1 MTSQIRPPDHPSPQ
15 SRALD
20 RLLALQSGFA
30 RSTTPSAASF
40 RERAIALWHL
50 SQGQTAAL
58 QSAGFQ
64 AAWADAQHACTLDPA
79 HPQGLAVLC
88 QLAVA
93 GGLPAADSHAAALE
107 LLGSP
112 LATPRQ
118 RRHALE
124 ALDPAQLPRLLR
136 LPLPTTER
144 LTLLQSARAAIT
156 LEGKQPQDHLSTLGR
171 SRKGDTL
178 ALDLVIC
185 RAANQPR
192 SLVLSQ
198 GDAAQ
203 PLSVAA
209 LPAPAATLNPRAE
222 AAPLWVI
229 MPLRDGGAALDQALR
244 SSLADLA
251 NLPGARLILVDD
263 GSTEARTA
271 EALAIAQRAP
281 GVMVLRT
288 SGGLGFTGAVN
299 TGLRQVGRGPVLL
312 LNSDIWLPAG
322 SLSRMLA
329 HLSDPEV
336 GTVTPLSNNA
346 GSFCL
351 LGPGKPAAMPDPAL
365 CDRLAEVAARL
376 NPGLAIET
384 PSGNGFA
391 MLISEPCLR
400 AIGPLSNLYESGYYE
415 EVDFCLRA
423 SARGW
428 RHVAAMDCFVGHVG
442 SVTYGAAKR
451 RLVSANA
458 LRLDQRFPRY
468 AASYAAFAALDPL
481 AMARNRLLE
490 ALRPDWQP
498 QPLPPSDPPHPG
510 SATIRLPQ
518 PPSLPLVLP
527 WQGDTLPTVLRP
539 QAFSDL
545 RLVVANALTAGGLRI
560 DPGHDLCL
568 RHAPEGHAVQ
578 LCHGQP
584 AQVLASFP
592 CDGADPA
599 TVEARILAVANPH
612 AAPPA
617 EDRPDALSL

>member
-1 MTSQIRPPDHPSPQ
+1 MAKAKAP
-15 SRALD
+15 AV
-20 RLLALQSGFA
+20 
-30 RSTTPSAASF
+30 
-40 RERAIALWHL
+40 
-50 SQGQTAAL
+50 QTAW
-58 QSAGFQ
+58 FQ
-64 AAWADAQHACTLDPA
+64 AAWADAQHAFTLDPA
-79 HPQGLAVLC
+79 QPEGLALIC

-93 GGLPAADSHAAALE
+93 GGVPAADSHAVALD
-107 LLGSP
+107 LLASP
-112 LATPRQ
+112 FATPRQ

-144 LTLLQSARAAIT
+144 LTLLQSTRAGVT
-156 LEGKQPQDHLSTLGR
+156 LEGKQPQDQLSTLGR
-171 SRKGDTL
+171 SRNGEML
-178 ALDLVIC
+178 ALDLLVS
-185 RAANQPR
+185 RAPNLPR
-192 SLVLSQ
+192 QLVLSQ
-198 GDAAQ
+198 GGAPQ
-203 PLSVAA
+203 PLSIAA
-209 LPAPAATLNPRAE
+209 LPAPAAAVTPKAE

-229 MPLRDGGAALDQALR
+229 MPLRDGGVALDQALR
-244 SSLADLA
+244 STLADLA
-251 NLPGARLILVDD
+251 NVPGARLVLVDD
-263 GSTEARTA
+263 GSTETRTA
-271 EALAIAQRAP
+271 EALALAQKAP
-281 GVMVLRT
+281 GVTVLRT
-288 SGGLGFTGAVN
+288 AGGLGFTGAVN
-299 TGLRQVGRGPVLL
+299 AGLRQVGRGPVLL

-351 LGPGKPAAMPDPAL
+351 LGPGKPAAMPAPAL
-365 CDRLAEVAARL
+365 CDRLAQAAARL

-391 MLISEPCLR
+391 MLISDPCLR

-415 EVDFCLRA
+415 EVDFSLRA

-458 LRLDQRFPRY
+458 LRLAQRFPRY
-468 AASYAAFAALDPL
+468 GASYAAFAALDPL

-498 QPLPPSDPPHPG
+498 QPLQDADPPHPG
-510 SATIRLPQ
+510 SAALQLPQ
-518 PPSLPLVLP
+518 PPGVPLVLP
-527 WQGDTLPTVLRP
+527 WQGDALPTALLRP
-539 QAFSDL
+539 QTFSGL
-545 RLVVANALTAGGLRI
+545 RLVTESALTAGGLRL
-560 DPGHDLCL
+560 DPGHDLYL
-568 RHAPEGHAVQ
+568 RRAPDGHAVQ

-592 CDGADPA
+592 SDGANPA
-599 TVEARILAVANPH
+599 TVEDSILALATPFV
-612 AAPPA
+612 APPA

>member
-1 MTSQIRPPDHPSPQ
+1 M
-15 SRALD
+15 
-20 RLLALQSGFA
+20 
-30 RSTTPSAASF
+30 
-40 RERAIALWHL
+40 
-50 SQGQTAAL
+50 
-58 QSAGFQ
+58 
-64 AAWADAQHACTLDPA
+64 LDPA
-79 HPQGLAVLC
+79 HPQGLALIC

-93 GGLPAADSHAAALE
+93 GGAPVADSHAVALD
-107 LLGSP
+107 LLASP
-112 LATPRQ
+112 FATLRQ

-144 LTLLQSARAAIT
+144 LTLLQSASAGVT
-156 LEGKQPQDHLSTLGR
+156 LEGKHPQDHLSTLGR

-178 ALDLVIC
+178 ALDLLVS
-185 RAANQPR
+185 RAATLPR
-192 SLVLSQ
+192 ELVLSQ
-198 GDAAQ
+198 GTAPQ
-203 PLSVAA
+203 QLSIAA
-209 LPAPAATLNPRAE
+209 LPAPAAPLNPSAE
-222 AAPLWVI
+222 VAPLWVI
-229 MPLRDGGAALDQALR
+229 MPLRDGGAALEQALR
-244 SSLADLA
+244 STLADLA
-251 NLPGARLILVDD
+251 ALPEARLILVDD
-263 GSTEARTA
+263 GSTEPRTA
-271 EALAIAQRAP
+271 EALIRAQRAP
-281 GVMVLRT
+281 GVTVLRT
-288 SGGLGFTGAVN
+288 LGGLGFTGAVN
-299 TGLRQVGRGPVLL
+299 AGLQQVGRGPVLL
-312 LNSDIWLPAG
+312 LNSDIWLPPG

-351 LGPGKPAAMPDPAL
+351 LAPGKPAAMPDPAL
-365 CDRLAEVAARL
+365 CDRLAEAAARL

-423 SARGW
+423 TARGW

-481 AMARNRLLE
+481 ATARNRLLE

-498 QPLPPSDPPHPG
+498 QPLPAADPPHPG
-510 SATIRLPQ
+510 SATILLAP

-527 WQGDTLPTVLRP
+527 WHGEALPAALHP
-539 QAFSDL
+539 QAFPGL
-545 RLVVANALTAGGLRI
+545 RVVAESALTAGGLRL
-560 DPGHDLCL
+560 DPGHALGL
-568 RHAPEGHAVQ
+568 RPAPDGQSVQ

-599 TVEARILAVANPH
+599 TVEASILALAKHH